1 MMFGPPGGP
10 PPIHS
15 NVPHPKRPKGIKNVI
30 PFWID
35 CLKNMIKRLVYIYKL
50 VWDARPALMFILA
63 FMAVFNGVQS
73 IIGAYISKMLLDGLQ
88 LAVQGQLESFQTLGL
103 LLLLQILFQLAV
115 TIINSVSNI
124 VTRLSNE
131 LLTNSIKLKIMNKAK
146 TIDMAK
152 FDLPE
157 FYSQL
162 ENANREAGNRP
173 IQVLQASF
181 SIVSTLISLI
191 GFIAVL
197 GSRLWYAP
205 LLIIATTLPS
215 AIITYRYRR
224 KMFSYVRRRSKDRR
238 EMDYYSGL
246 LVDKDLVKEVKLF
259 DLSETFIGKYKQ
271 IFSNYFK
278 GLKTLIVAEGV
289 WGIVIAILSSIVN
302 GGIFLSIAKSVFDG
316 KMSIGDYSL
325 YTNALFSI
333 STNVSTLISTSASIY
348 EGTLFIDNMI
358 AFMEVEPQLVPSIKN
373 PRKVQH
379 HAQHTIE
386 FKNVSFSYP
395 GTNRYVL
402 KKINLTLRPGETV
415 VLVGLNGAGKT
426 TLLKLLTRLYDPTE
440 GTILLD
446 GYDIREYDV
455 KDLYSMFGI
464 IFQDFGKYAFTVQ
477 ENIGFGESK
486 RMTDTDAIKE
496 AAQKSSADEFI
507 QKLKKGY
514 QTPLM
519 RIFEDNGLE
528 LSIGQ
533 WQKLAVARAFFRNSD
548 IIILDEPT
556 ASLDPLAEQEIFTQ
570 FETLSKGKTTIFVSH
585 RLSSATIASKIVV
598 LEYGEIIEIGTH
610 KELMQ
615 KNGKYA
621 QLFQTQA
628 HRYIEQP

>member
-1 MMFGPPGGP
+1 MFGPPGGP

-358 AFMEVEPQLVPSIKN
+358 AFMEVEPQLVPPTKS

-386 FKNVSFSYP
+386 FKNVSFCYP

-598 LEYGEIIEIGTH
+598 LEYGEIIETGTH
-610 KELMQ
+610 RELMQ

>member
-1 MMFGPPGGP
+1 MFGPPGGP

-386 FKNVSFSYP
+386 FKNVSFCYP

-628 HRYIEQP
+628 HRYIEQS

>member
-386 FKNVSFSYP
+386 FKNVSFCYP

>member
-386 FKNVSFSYP
+386 FKNVSFCYP

-615 KNGKYA
+615 KNEKCA

>member
-15 NVPHPKRPKGIKNVI
+15 NVPHPKRPKGIKNII

-358 AFMEVEPQLVPSIKN
+358 AFMEVEPQLVPSIKI

-386 FKNVSFSYP
+386 FKNVSFCYP

-446 GYDIREYDV
+446 GYDIREYNV

-585 RLSSATIASKIVV
+585 RLSSATISSKIVV

>member
-358 AFMEVEPQLVPSIKN
+358 AFMEVKPRLVPSIKN

-386 FKNVSFSYP
+386 FKNVSFCYP

>member
-1 MMFGPPGGP
+1 MFGPPGGP

-386 FKNVSFSYP
+386 FKNVSFCYP

>member
-1 MMFGPPGGP
+1 MFGPPGGP

-386 FKNVSFSYP
+386 FKNVSFCYP

-598 LEYGEIIEIGTH
+598 LEYGEIIETGTH
-610 KELMQ
+610 RELMQ

>member
-1 MMFGPPGGP
+1 MFGPPGGP

-103 LLLLQILFQLAV
+103 LWLLQILFQLAV

-386 FKNVSFSYP
+386 FKNVSFCYP

>member
-1 MMFGPPGGP
+1 MFGPPGGP

-15 NVPHPKRPKGIKNVI
+15 NVPRPKRPKGIKNLI

-35 CLKNMIKRLVYIYKL
+35 CLKSMMKRLVYIYKL

-146 TIDMAK
+146 TIDMAT

-205 LLIIATTLPS
+205 ILIIATTLPS

-316 KMSIGDYSL
+316 NMSIGDYSL

-358 AFMEVEPQLVPSIKN
+358 AFMEVEPQLVSSIKS

-379 HAQHTIE
+379 HTPHTIE
-386 FKNVSFSYP
+386 FKNVSFCYP

-402 KKINLTLRPGETV
+402 KKINLTLCPGETV

-598 LEYGEIIEIGTH
+598 LEYGEIIETGTH
-610 KELMQ
+610 RELMQ

-628 HRYIEQP
+628 HRYIEQS

>member
-1 MMFGPPGGP
+1 MFGPPGGP

-215 AIITYRYRR
+215 AIITYCYRR

-386 FKNVSFSYP
+386 FKNVSFCYP

>member
-1 MMFGPPGGP
+1 MFGPPGGP

>member
-1 MMFGPPGGP
+1 MFGPLGGP

-386 FKNVSFSYP
+386 FKNVSFCYP

>member
-1 MMFGPPGGP
+1 MFGPPGGP

-259 DLSETFIGKYKQ
+259 DLSQTFIGKYKQ

-386 FKNVSFSYP
+386 FKNVSFCYP

>member
-15 NVPHPKRPKGIKNVI
+15 NVPHPQRPKGIKNII

-181 SIVSTLISLI
+181 SIVSTLISLV

-205 LLIIATTLPS
+205 ILIIATTLPS

-358 AFMEVEPQLVPSIKN
+358 AFMEVEPQLVPSTKS

-379 HAQHTIE
+379 QAQHTIK
-386 FKNVSFSYP
+386 FKNVSFCYP

-486 RMTDTDAIKE
+486 RMADTDAIKE

-507 QKLKKGY
+507 QKLKNGY
-514 QTPLM
+514 KTPLM
-519 RIFEDNGLE
+519 RIFEDAGLE

-570 FETLSKGKTTIFVSH
+570 FESLSKGKTTIFVSH

-628 HRYIEQP
+628 HRYIEQS

>member
-1 MMFGPPGGP
+1 MFGPPGGP

-386 FKNVSFSYP
+386 FKNVSFCYP

-507 QKLKKGY
+507 QKLKKEY

>member
-1 MMFGPPGGP
+1 M
-10 PPIHS
+10 
-15 NVPHPKRPKGIKNVI
+15 
-30 PFWID
+30 
-35 CLKNMIKRLVYIYKL
+35 
-50 VWDARPALMFILA
+50 
-63 FMAVFNGVQS
+63 
-73 IIGAYISKMLLDGLQ
+73 
-88 LAVQGQLESFQTLGL
+88 
-103 LLLLQILFQLAV
+103 
-115 TIINSVSNI
+115 
-124 VTRLSNE
+124 
-131 LLTNSIKLKIMNKAK
+131 
-146 TIDMAK
+146 
-152 FDLPE
+152 
-157 FYSQL
+157 
-162 ENANREAGNRP
+162 
-173 IQVLQASF
+173 
-181 SIVSTLISLI
+181 
-191 GFIAVL
+191 

-278 GLKTLIVAEGV
+278 GLKTLIVAEGI

-358 AFMEVEPQLVPSIKN
+358 AFMEVEPQLVPSIKS

-386 FKNVSFSYP
+386 FKNVSFCYP

>member
-1 MMFGPPGGP
+1 MFGPPGGP

-278 GLKTLIVAEGV
+278 GLKTLIVAEGI

-358 AFMEVEPQLVPSIKN
+358 AFMEVEPQLVPSIKS
-373 PRKVQH
+373 PR
-379 HAQHTIE
+379 
-386 FKNVSFSYP
+386 
-395 GTNRYVL
+395 
-402 KKINLTLRPGETV
+402 
-415 VLVGLNGAGKT
+415 
-426 TLLKLLTRLYDPTE
+426 
-440 GTILLD
+440 
-446 GYDIREYDV
+446 
-455 KDLYSMFGI
+455 
-464 IFQDFGKYAFTVQ
+464 
-477 ENIGFGESK
+477 
-486 RMTDTDAIKE
+486 
-496 AAQKSSADEFI
+496 
-507 QKLKKGY
+507 
-514 QTPLM
+514 
-519 RIFEDNGLE
+519 
-528 LSIGQ
+528 
-533 WQKLAVARAFFRNSD
+533 
-548 IIILDEPT
+548 
-556 ASLDPLAEQEIFTQ
+556 
-570 FETLSKGKTTIFVSH
+570 
-585 RLSSATIASKIVV
+585 
-598 LEYGEIIEIGTH
+598 
-610 KELMQ
+610 
-615 KNGKYA
+615 
-621 QLFQTQA
+621 
-628 HRYIEQP
+628 

>member
-1 MMFGPPGGP
+1 MMFGPLGGP

-386 FKNVSFSYP
+386 FKNVSFCYP